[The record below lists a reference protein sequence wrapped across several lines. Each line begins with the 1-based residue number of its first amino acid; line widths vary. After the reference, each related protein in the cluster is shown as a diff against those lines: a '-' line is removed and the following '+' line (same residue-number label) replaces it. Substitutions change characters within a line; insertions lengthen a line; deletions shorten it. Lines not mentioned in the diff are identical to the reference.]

1 MQLIAKTSELLL
13 VLLADFV
20 VLRFQLEELLVEES
34 IFVHLR
40 SNLGFVFVSLATD
53 GSHIG
58 GQDIEL
64 LSDSVERVIEPIVT
78 VLGAAA
84 LLGWP

>member
-1 MQLIAKTSELLL
+1 MWRSCGRHGLPHGMQLIAKTSELLL

-40 SNLGFVFVSLATD
+40 SN
-53 GSHIG
+53 
-58 GQDIEL
+58 
-64 LSDSVERVIEPIVT
+64 
-78 VLGAAA
+78 
-84 LLGWP
+84 